1 MKISI
6 IAAPF
11 VEVPPQVYGGHERVI
26 HSLSKELSSKIEY
39 EDNDLVA
46 FKDIHPKAPIHF
58 LIVPRTHLDSLASLN
73 EQNVDILKPIFLAA
87 HKIAKKEGVLEK
99 GFRTVFNCNPEGGQV
114 IYHLHLHLLAG
125 RQLGGAMA
133 T

>member
-1 MKISI
+1 MKENCLFCKI
-6 IAAPF
+6 I
-11 VEVPPQVYGGHERVI
+11 EG
-26 HSLSKELSSKIEY
+26 KIPSEKVY
-39 EDNDLVA
+39 EDASVVA

-99 GFRTVFNCNPEGGQV
+99 GFRTVFNCNQEGGQAV
-114 IYHLHLHLLAG
+114 YHLHLHLLAG
-125 RQLGGAMA
+125 KQLGGTMGA
-133 T
+133 